1 MYNGSDLNLT
11 GTEFAL
17 LQKLACSQGRV
28 ISREEL
34 SYEVLGKKL
43 MAADRTIDMHMS
55 NLRRKLPLREDG
67 TPWLKTM
74 RGSGYLLVTE

>member
-1 MYNGSDLNLT
+1 
-11 GTEFAL
+11 
-17 LQKLACSQGRV
+17 
-28 ISREEL
+28 
-34 SYEVLGKKL
+34 